1 MESISAAQA
10 RIHRAAMRLFAEH
23 GTTQIKMSELAKVA
37 GVARGTIYNN
47 LPNPET
53 LFEDVAA
60 QLSAEMN
67 LAISKSFEN
76 IDDSAERIAAG
87 IRLYVRR
94 AHEEPDWGKFLCRF
108 AFSSSSLRDLWA
120 SFPMMD
126 MMLGINQSRYAIRE
140 DQLLSAIGLQ
150 AGAVL
155 SSILLVREGHKT
167 WRDAGSDAAELV
179 LCALG
184 VPRHEAR
191 SIAVRELP
199 PLPKLND

>member
-1 MESISAAQA
+1 MDSVSASQA

-23 GTTQIKMSELAKVA
+23 GSSQIKMSELAKVA

-60 QLSAEMN
+60 HLSAEMN
-67 LAISKSFEN
+67 LLISMSFKD
-76 IDDSAERIAAG
+76 IDDSAERIAQG

-94 AHEEPDWGKFLCRF
+94 AHEEPDWGKFICRF
-108 AFSSSSLRDLWA
+108 AVSSSSLRDLWA
-120 SFPMMD
+120 SIPMKD
-126 MMLGINQSRYAIRE
+126 ILLGVSQSRYAIRE
-140 DQLLSAIGLQ
+140 DQLLSALGLV

-155 SSILLVREGHKT
+155 SSIMLVREGLKT
-167 WRDAGSDAAELV
+167 WREAGSDAAELV

-184 VPRHEAR
+184 IPRHEAR
-191 SIAVRELP
+191 SMAMTELP
-199 PLPKLND
+199 PLPKLSD

>member
-1 MESISAAQA
+1 MESVSAAQA

-23 GTTQIKMSELAKVA
+23 GTSQIKMSELAKVA

-67 LAISKSFEN
+67 LLISMSFKDV
-76 IDDSAERIAAG
+76 DDSAERIARG

-94 AHEEPDWGKFLCRF
+94 AHEEPDWGKFICRF
-108 AFSSSSLRDLWA
+108 AMNSSTLRDLWV
-120 SFPMMD
+120 SIPVQD
-126 MMLGINQSRYAIRE
+126 ILLGINQSRYAIRNE
-140 DQLLSAIGLQ
+140 QLLSAMGIL

-155 SSILLVREGHKT
+155 TSILLVQEGHKT
-167 WRDAGSDAAELV
+167 WREAGSDAAELV